1 MGWNSPHLQ
10 KSWAPH
16 WTCQTQAFVG
26 SFTSGISRARR
37 ICKDP
42 LMARSRA
49 KTDCNSN
56 SHRLWSQFKD
66 LNLSLRHH
74 FSYYQSSSMIYL
86 LKMAIFHG
94 KLLDCQRVY
103 PLFPNVSPLTFHQKP
118 AYLMVKSLFLIVKS
132 LFWMVESIFFVK
144 SLLSISLSLY
154 LYISIYIYLYI
165 YISISIYRHAQRV
178 VNHQCFPL
186 APLRPPTRKQEGHG
200 RRQEQRY
207 GEKLRRWI

>member
-1 MGWNSPHLQ
+1 
-10 KSWAPH
+10 
-16 WTCQTQAFVG
+16 
-26 SFTSGISRARR
+26 
-37 ICKDP
+37 
-42 LMARSRA
+42 
-49 KTDCNSN
+49 
-56 SHRLWSQFKD
+56 
-66 LNLSLRHH
+66 
-74 FSYYQSSSMIYL
+74 
-86 LKMAIFHG
+86 
-94 KLLDCQRVY
+94 
-103 PLFPNVSPLTFHQKP
+103 
-118 AYLMVKSLFLIVKS
+118 LMVKSLFLIVKS

-165 YISISIYRHAQRV
+165 YISIYLYLYLYLYISISIYRHAQRV